1 MVIKWLCIMQC
12 VSQLRRWCHRQ
23 LRFLTQIPFEALRC
37 VRHARGSGRRPAV
50 SLALLVLILGAAAS
64 AAATTL
70 PPLQLVDQAGQ
81 PVSDAVARIE
91 QSQTSAAQ
99 EGPEVAVMDQVELSF
114 SPKVIAISTGTRVQF
129 PNSDETRHHVYSF
142 SPAKTF
148 ELRLFRG
155 NEAPPVEFDQAG
167 LVVIGCNIHDAMVG
181 YIYVTNGQV
190 YGVTDADGGLML
202 PTFTAPESAELLIWH
217 PDMDDPLAVP
227 LAGLDTSG
235 DLLRIELPMTQSQPE
250 PASGAAGG
258 LRNRLQQ
265 YKSNDD

>member
-1 MVIKWLCIMQC
+1 MQC
-12 VSQLRRWCHRQ
+12 VSQLRRWCLRQ
-23 LRFLTQIPFEALRC
+23 PRFFTKNPFEALRP
-37 VRHARGSGRRPAV
+37 VPHARAVNRRLTT
-50 SLALLVLILGAAAS
+50 SLPLLAFMLGAATS

-70 PPLQLVDQAGQ
+70 APLQLVDQAGQ
-81 PVSDAVARIE
+81 AVSDAVVYIE

-99 EGPEVAVMDQVELSF
+99 EGPADAVMDQVDLSF

-142 SPAKTF
+142 SSAKTF

-181 YIYVTNGQV
+181 YIYVTDGEV
-190 YGVTDADGGLML
+190 YGVTDDDGGLML
-202 PTFTAPESAELLIWH
+202 PTFTAPETAELIIWH
-217 PDMDDPLAVP
+217 PDLDDSLALP
-227 LAGLDTSG
+227 LAGLDASG
-235 DLLRIELPMTQSQPE
+235 DLLRIELPMTQRQPE

-265 YKSNDD
+265 FKTNDD

>member
-12 VSQLRRWCHRQ
+12 VSQLRRWCLRQRQ
-23 LRFLTQIPFEALRC
+23 LFTQMSFEAMLSCRYAHGLGW
-37 VRHARGSGRRPAV
+37 RSAA
-50 SLALLVLILGAAAS
+50 SLPLLALILGGATS
-64 AAATTL
+64 AAAVTL

-99 EGPEVAVMDQVELSF
+99 EGPAVAEMDQVDLSF

-167 LVVIGCNIHDAMVG
+167 LVVIGCNIHDSMVG
-181 YIYVTNGQV
+181 YIYVTDGEV

-202 PTFTAPESAELLIWH
+202 PTFTAPESAELIIWH
-217 PDMDDPLAVP
+217 PDLNDPLALP
-227 LAGLDTSG
+227 LAGLEGSG
-235 DLLRIELPMTQSQPE
+235 DVLRIELPMTQRQPE

-265 YKSNDD
+265 YKSNDN

>member
-1 MVIKWLCIMQC
+1 MQC

-23 LRFLTQIPFEALRC
+23 RRFFTPGSLEAFRS
-37 VRHARGSGRRPAV
+37 VRHARGSGRWPAA
-50 SLALLVLILGAAAS
+50 SMMALAFIVGIAAS
-64 AAATTL
+64 ASATTL

-91 QSQTSAAQ
+91 QSLTSAAQ
-99 EGPEVAVMDQVELSF
+99 EGPAVAVMDQVDLSF
-114 SPKVIAISTGTRVQF
+114 SPRVIAISTGTRVQF
-129 PNSDETRHHVYSF
+129 PNSDDTRHHVYSF
-142 SPAKTF
+142 SSAKTF

-181 YIYVTNGQV
+181 YIYVTNGDV
-190 YGVTDADGGLML
+190 YGVTDANGGLML
-202 PTFTAPESAELLIWH
+202 PTFTAPESAELIIWH
-217 PDMDDPLAVP
+217 PDLEDPLALP
-227 LAGLDTSG
+227 LAGLDASG
-235 DLLRIELPMTQSQPE
+235 DLLRIELPMILRQPE

-265 YKSNDD
+265 YKSDDD